1 VIDNSYVGIGME
13 NKKLLVDTLE
23 LIHKLDEAVERY
35 KGRDEHGE
43 LLTDDRV
50 MDDMVEDGIA
60 CKLQFVGK
68 YLTRTSEEFKIKH
81 QGLPWNLIAAI
92 PYLVSYEYKFGK
104 RPVWNL
110 YYETLPEIKELV
122 ISILKKEYG
131 YPQDSTQKIIKT

>member
-1 VIDNSYVGIGME
+1 MQIDNSYAGIGME

-68 YLTRTSEEFKIKH
+68 YLTRTSEEFKMKH
-81 QGLPWNLIAAI
+81 QDLPWNLITAI

-110 YYETLPEIKELV
+110 YYETLPEIKEQV
-122 ISILKKEYG
+122 ISILKEEYG
-131 YPQDSTQKIIKT
+131 DL